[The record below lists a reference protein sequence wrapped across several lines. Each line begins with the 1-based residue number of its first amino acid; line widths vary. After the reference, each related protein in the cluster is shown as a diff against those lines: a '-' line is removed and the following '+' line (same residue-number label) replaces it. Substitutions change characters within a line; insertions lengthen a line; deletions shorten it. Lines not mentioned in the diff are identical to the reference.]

1 MMRIVAPF
9 GFYGWGNIGDEATL
23 NGFARLLQ
31 DSGFPAR
38 AAVGSQNPGHTSR
51 VEPRFS
57 YFRAQGRDWRRS
69 WAKFRSQAQALV
81 GGTPIMDVLGK
92 WPLNEVRQHVLA
104 AARQQRPMVAVGIGT
119 EELRS
124 EKARALVRQD
134 LAPRLRHWSVRCER
148 DAERLRE
155 YGVPAERV
163 TVAADM
169 AWLIPPADA
178 EFGRRQL
185 ADWGLP
191 SGPRVVG
198 INMVDENQML
208 SGNPAMVD
216 AIAQGLDELVRQ
228 EGVRLLFLA
237 NEVRQEPGFDTAAAG
252 LILQRLKHRDQAVL
266 APAQYFAP
274 REMMS
279 IIACCAATLSMR
291 YHFCLFSALQGIP
304 FVAIERSGKV
314 RDLSWDL
321 GWSGRVAPEQLTAP
335 TLAAQLAASW
345 ADPAAAATLLAR
357 GRTTLRERALR
368 NVESLAALTPSR
380 VVSTGT
386 PA

>member
-1 MMRIVAPF
+1 MRLVAPF

-31 DSGFPAR
+31 DTGFPAR
-38 AAVGSQNPGHTSR
+38 ADIGSQNPRHTSR
-51 VEPRFS
+51 VEPRFA
-57 YFRAQGRDWRRS
+57 YFNAQGRDWRRS
-69 WAKFRSQAQALV
+69 WAKFRAQAHALV

-104 AARQQRPMVAVGIGT
+104 ASRHRRPMVSVGIGT
-119 EELRS
+119 EELRT

-134 LAPRLRHWSVRCER
+134 LAPRVRHWSVRCER
-148 DAERLRE
+148 DAQRLRE

-191 SGPRVVG
+191 PGPRVIG

-208 SGNPAMVD
+208 SGNPALVD
-216 AIAQGLDELVRQ
+216 AIAQGLDELVRR
-228 EGVRLLFLA
+228 EDVRLLFLA

-252 LILQRLKHRDQAVL
+252 LILRQMKHREQAVL
-266 APAQYFAP
+266 APAHYFAP

-291 YHFCLFSALQGIP
+291 YHFCLFSALQGTP

-321 GWSGRVAPEQLTAP
+321 GWSGRIAPEQLTAEA
-335 TLAAQLAASW
+335 LVAQLAGQWS
-345 ADPAAAATLLAR
+345 DPAAAAAHLSR
-357 GRTTLRERALR
+357 GQATLRERALR
-368 NVESLAALTPSR
+368 NVEALAALEGSSAPTP
-380 VVSTGT
+380 GT
-386 PA
+386 SA